1 MNYELLFSFSIASM
15 ALTLMPG
22 PDILFV
28 LTESITKGAKH
39 GIGIALGLITG
50 LLVHTV
56 ASAIGLSIIIQ
67 ESEILFT
74 GIKSLGALYLFY
86 LAYKSYREKPNPIQ
100 SVNEKT
106 NAPFS
111 LSKLFFKGILMNLL
125 NPKVSLFFIAF
136 FPKFLFSENLEVQI
150 QFLIL
155 GIIFILQ
162 AFLIF
167 STVSIFSSKF
177 TFLKSNSNKG
187 RNAKIFK
194 VITYSLLAVYILI

>member
-1 MNYELLFSFSIASM
+1 M

-22 PDILFV
+22 PDIVFV

-56 ASAIGLSIIIQ
+56 AAAIGLSIIIQ

-86 LAYKSYREKPNPIQ
+86 LAYKSYREKPSSIQ
-100 SVNEKT
+100 TANEKT
-106 NAPFS
+106 NTPFS
-111 LSKLFFKGILMNLL
+111 LKKLFFKGILMNLL

-136 FPKFLFSENLEVQI
+136 FPKFLFSENLEAPI

-167 STVSIFSSKF
+167 STVSVFSSKF
-177 TFLKSNSNKG
+177 TFLKSKSNKS
-187 RNAKIFK
+187 RNAKLFK
-194 VITYSLLAVYILI
+194 VITYSLLAV